1 MYKIMRSG
9 QQKRLKRMYADLA
22 KVTGRKN
29 GFGGWFN
36 WFSSSSSP
44 RTPPP
49 PKPFERSPENIQ
61 KMKNLISELSP
72 PKKTKNLISE
82 LSLPKKTKK
91 EIEAE
96 KVKSEEVRRKIKE
109 ARTEVL
115 ARRAKNQEIKQIR
128 NNKLPTIWEE

>member
-1 MYKIMRSG
+1 MRSG

-29 GFGGWFN
+29 GFGGLFS
-36 WFSSSSSP
+36 WFSSSP
-44 RTPPP
+44 KTPPP

-96 KVKSEEVRRKIKE
+96 KVKSEEVRHKIKE
-109 ARTEVL
+109 ARKKYIE
-115 ARRAKNQEIKQIR
+115 ARRAKNQEI
-128 NNKLPTIWEE
+128 NK